1 MSDNDTSTELAI
13 LQTTVRNIAQQV
25 SKLINGNGREPLL
38 DRIAQLEN
46 KYDSICKATTEINE
60 KLQSLEDNIKHYDAD
75 TGQRILN
82 ALETLNTRLAKTDNK
97 KQNTSDILI
106 YVIGG
111 LVLVIIALALGPDA
125 AQHFIP

>member
-1 MSDNDTSTELAI
+1 
-13 LQTTVRNIAQQV
+13 
-25 SKLINGNGREPLL
+25 L

-125 AQHFIP
+125 AQHIIP